1 MHLSNKLVTEF
12 RRIHREKFGKDISE
26 GEARK
31 DLSSLAGTVKI
42 LIGGRKE
49 KNEQQSE

>member
-1 MHLSNKLVTEF
+1 MNLSQKLISDF
-12 RRIHREKFGKDISE
+12 RETHRKKFGEDIPE

-31 DLSSLAGTVKI
+31 DLSSLANTVKI

-49 KNEQQSE
+49 KK

>member
-1 MHLSNKLVTEF
+1 MTEIF
-12 RRIHREKFGKDISE
+12 TAKTVDEAKALAAKKFGKDISE

-49 KNEQQSE
+49 KNE

>member
-1 MHLSNKLVTEF
+1 MQLSKSLVTEF
-12 RRIHREKFGKDISE
+12 RDTYKKKFREAISE

-31 DLSSLAGTVKI
+31 DLSNLANTVKI

-49 KNEQQSE
+49 KK